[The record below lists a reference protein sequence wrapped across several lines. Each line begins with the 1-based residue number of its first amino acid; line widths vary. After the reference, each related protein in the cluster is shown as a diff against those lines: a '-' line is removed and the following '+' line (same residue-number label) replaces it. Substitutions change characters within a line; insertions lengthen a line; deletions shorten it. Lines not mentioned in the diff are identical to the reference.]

1 MVSLNTPWHRPTMA
15 RFSVLETDRHV
26 VLIHA
31 HLYYGVSKRTFR
43 GHIGMLAS
51 PHRYL
56 RKENDEHIGRPWLW
70 PSSVF
75 FFIKDKKGLFKK
87 AVSLFCRLT
96 HMLIFSCH
104 VN

>member
-56 RKENDEHIGRPWLW
+56 RKENDEHIGRPRLW
-70 PSSVF
+70 PSLVF
-75 FFIKDKKGLFKK
+75 FSSKIKRDCLKKLFHFF
-87 AVSLFCRLT
+87 VD
-96 HMLIFSCH
+96 
-104 VN
+104 